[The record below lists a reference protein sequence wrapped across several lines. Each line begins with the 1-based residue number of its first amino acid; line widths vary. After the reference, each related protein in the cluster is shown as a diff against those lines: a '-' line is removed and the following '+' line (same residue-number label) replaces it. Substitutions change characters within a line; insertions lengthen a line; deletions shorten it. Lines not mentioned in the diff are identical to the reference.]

1 MTEKQPYKV
10 FGQPEFESSTLVVG
24 WSEDAAKLGSK
35 VTDYLN
41 RELGGQEFAE
51 IEPDDFFPLGGVS
64 VENDIAQF
72 PEGKFYHCPGKD
84 LVLFRSHPPRSDWYR
99 FLNSVLDVAEYYC
112 HVKEIYTVGG
122 MVYLGTHTFP
132 RELMALSNSPEMTAV
147 LSQYDLAR
155 EIDYESP
162 PGQRPTL
169 NSFLLWAA
177 QRRQLAAASLWVPI
191 PFYLVGAED
200 PQASGKVLEFLD
212 ERLDLGIDLDAIDEE
227 AARQDKRIT
236 ILRYNSPEI
245 DSYINK
251 LESGQ
256 GLTQDESESLVKAVE
271 EFLRRQ
277 Y

>member
-1 MTEKQPYKV
+1 VNDEQPYKV
-10 FGQPEFESSTLVVG
+10 FGQPEFESSTLVIG
-24 WSEDAAKLGSK
+24 WSEDAAKLGKK

-41 RELGGQEFAE
+41 RKLGGQEFAE

-84 LVLFRSHPPRSDWYR
+84 LVIFRSHPPRSDWYR
-99 FLNSVLDVAEYYC
+99 FLNSVLDVAEHYC
-112 HVKEIYTVGG
+112 HAKEVYTVGG
-122 MVYLGTHTFP
+122 MVFLGAHTFP

-200 PQASGKVLEFLD
+200 PQAWGKVLEFLD
-212 ERLDLGIDLDAIDEE
+212 ERLELGIDLDVIDEE
-227 AARQDKRIT
+227 AARQDKRLI
-236 ILRYNSPEI
+236 ILRDNSPEI
-245 DSYINK
+245 DGYINK

-271 EFLRRQ
+271 EFLRK
-277 Y
+277 

>member
-200 PQASGKVLEFLD
+200 PQAWGKVLEFLD